1 MTMHA
6 MKRLAHRPMP
16 RKASGVAIV
25 TAIFLLVVLAGLAV
39 AVVSLTGTQQVTRTQ
54 DELGA
59 RAYQAARAGM
69 EWALYINQ
77 QGGGLNCPR
86 TSTFALPANTTL
98 AAFTVTVRC
107 DAPPAGFGA
116 AGGGADPTA
125 GRITITSTACNGVS
139 GAACPA
145 PTTSPDYIQRVVRAQ
160 L

>member
-1 MTMHA
+1 MILHS
-6 MKRLAHRPMP
+6 MKRRAHRPTP
-16 RKASGVAIV
+16 RKASGVALV

-39 AVVSLTGTQQVTRTQ
+39 AVVALTTTQQVTRTQ

-59 RAYQAARAGM
+59 RAYLAARAGM
-69 EWALYINQ
+69 EWALFRQ
-77 QGGGLNCPR
+77 LQDRSFNCAQ

-98 AAFTVTVRC
+98 SAFTVTVRC
-107 DAPPAGFGA
+107 DGPSAGFGA
-116 AGGGADPTA
+116 AAGGVDPTA
-125 GRITITSTACNGVS
+125 GRITITVTACNGVP